1 MMQHEN
7 IQPPAKPPKKK
18 RRSPPELKA
27 EELEFLKVK
36 RFISEWDVMRF
47 FQICEST
54 LYNWIK
60 TGELLPTRIGG
71 KKLFDLQDIY
81 RRLEEG
87 KGK

>member
-1 MMQHEN
+1 MQPEN
-7 IQPPAKPPKKK
+7 FQQPIKPLKKK
-18 RRSPPELKA
+18 RRPPPDLTA

-36 RFISEWDVMRF
+36 RYINEWDVMRF
-47 FQICEST
+47 FQISEST

-60 TGELLPTRIGG
+60 TAQLIPTRIGG

-81 RRLEEG
+81 KRLDEG